1 MKNGIHAPIHLLKR
15 TFILQNRDDALS
27 PKGIEQVV
35 ETCRSMQ
42 LDEKRLPTLVKY
54 SLAASCVDTAM
65 ILGQEL
71 KLGTDRIVPE
81 FTFLDPRGIGAWDM
95 SSRDITMPALWA
107 MDNDEAGTDGLYA
120 LPPSSDDGTP
130 HEVLA
135 DQAVRLRQILSILES
150 QYSGD
155 TILLIFPDG
164 TGPALL
170 SAMIAGIPY
179 NRVHELEYTPGEI
192 RFDVTMQS
200 TLALWK
206 EKQSVDGKAY
216 NEIMKKG
223 RVALMD
229 LRATHER
236 GGTVTNLKDKQI
248 EEDRIGVEKEYQR
261 QQQERIEAELQKETL
276 RLKRQND
283 FIENQRSTDKLDMGA
298 KTALGVAAI
307 VGAGATP
314 WYLSSNS
321 TTAPTVNESGT
332 PHRHDNISTIGG
344 GLYSTPLDSSLT
356 QSDTSRDEAL
366 LGQRNNNVVS
376 KTNPTFDPKE
386 RAKIAMDE
394 YMNRDDGSDD
404 WLESIAQIINE
415 EIIDEEGAIV
425 GNRPRHVDQT
435 TIVDD
440 EPILS
445 SSDIEGT
452 NSNQNLLPVV
462 HSSESSE
469 QPFQ

>member
-1 MKNGIHAPIHLLKR
+1 MPEFIVSNR
-15 TFILQNRDDALS
+15 TFLQNRDDALS

-35 ETCRSMQ
+35 ETCRSIQ

-65 ILGQEL
+65 IVGQEL

-81 FTFLDPRGIGAWDM
+81 FTFLDPRGIGGWDM
-95 SSRDITMPALWA
+95 SSRDTTMPALWA

-179 NRVHELEYTPGEI
+179 NRVHELEYSPGEI

-200 TLALWK
+200 SLALWR

-216 NEIMKKG
+216 NEIMKTG
-223 RVALMD
+223 RVALKD

-248 EEDRIGVEKEYQR
+248 EEDRISVETEYR
-261 QQQERIEAELQKETL
+261 MQQQERIEAELQKETL

-283 FIENQRSTDKLDMGA
+283 LIENQRRTDKLDMGT

-307 VGAGATP
+307 VGAGTTT

-321 TTAPTVNESGT
+321 TTAAAINESDT
-332 PHRHDNISTIGG
+332 LHRHDNISNVSG
-344 GLYSTPLDSSLT
+344 GLYSTPLDFSLT
-356 QSDTSRDEAL
+356 QSDTSRDEVL
-366 LGQRNNNVVS
+366 LGQLNNNVVS
-376 KTNPTFDPKE
+376 KTLDPKE
-386 RAKIAMDE
+386 RAQIAMDE
-394 YMNRDDGSDD
+394 YMNRDDGSDN
-404 WLESIAQIINE
+404 WLVSIAQIISE
-415 EIIDEEGAIV
+415 ENVDEEGAIV
-425 GNRPRHVDQT
+425 GNRPRKVNQT
-435 TIVDD
+435 TIIDD
-440 EPILS
+440 EPNWS
-445 SSDIEGT
+445 VSDVEGT
-452 NSNQNLLPVV
+452 NSHQNDLLV
-462 HSSESSE
+462 HSSESNE